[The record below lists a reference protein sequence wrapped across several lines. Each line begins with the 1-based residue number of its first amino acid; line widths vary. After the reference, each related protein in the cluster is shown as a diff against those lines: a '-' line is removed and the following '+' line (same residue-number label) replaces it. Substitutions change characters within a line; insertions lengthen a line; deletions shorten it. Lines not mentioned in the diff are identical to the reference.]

1 MRKKHFFKSLFLLTI
16 LGLFSNKGLNALSYS
31 DLITDLSDIFYSFVD
46 KNEGQTSFRSLLI
59 PFGGRSESLGGAYT
73 GLCDDINFLQYNA
86 GAGAV
91 QKESQIALFHN
102 MWIAD
107 SKMETI
113 AATTRFKNIPHL
125 SLGGFVSCFYLPFTE
140 YNIFGDRVAASYYSE
155 TLAAINFSYN
165 FLAGYDFKG
174 FSLGGNLKT
183 AWRGMPNYTDNNTNE
198 VINNS
203 GLAQSGLAF
212 MGDLGLLLQFN
223 FLKFYYSRD
232 PNVRIGFSAQNLGV
246 SLTGWGQQVVLDD
259 PLPSLLSAGISVKF
273 VKPVTLSLEFQQP
286 INLQNLSTYLKP
298 YIASGISLE
307 FTNFLSVLGGFAIK
321 GGNPRFSVGFEFE
334 VAKVR
339 FNFNYTLDFTS
350 SFSPL
355 NKLSLSLK
363 LKLGDKGRSIIDKQV
378 DEYYQQGLIYYA
390 EADYQAAIDVWKE
403 ALKLNK
409 RFDPAKLGIQSA
421 QYQIDMFQL
430 IKESL
435 LLD

>member
-16 LGLFSNKGLNALSYS
+16 LGFFSNKGLNALSYS

-155 TLAAINFSYN
+155 TLAAINFSFN

-246 SLTGWGQQVVLDD
+246 SLTGWGQEVVLDD

-321 GGNPRFSVGFEFE
+321 GGNPRFSAGFEFE

-363 LKLGDKGRSIIDKQV
+363 LKLGDKGRGIIDKQV

-435 LLD
+435 RLD

>member
-1 MRKKHFFKSLFLLTI
+1 MRKKHFLKSLFLLTI
-16 LGLFSNKGLNALSYS
+16 LGFFSNKCLNALSYS

-363 LKLGDKGRSIIDKQV
+363 LKVGDKGRGIIDKQV